1 MKWSLRPVGA
11 FAEIQEFWDDLNVRQ
26 GAHPLLDSGF
36 VAPLVKH
43 FASPATRLAV
53 ADTSGAPGAVLLD
66 PIGKGMWRTFQ
77 PSQAPLGLIL
87 LGDRGQGFRQA
98 REILTSLP
106 GYALG
111 LSVMQQDPDFT
122 SLPRTES
129 RTVESLDY
137 IQTARLVPSGSFEDY
152 WRNRGRNLVH
162 NLSRQRRRLADQGV
176 SLELVAERHPGAVAG
191 GVRRY
196 GEIESRSW
204 KAAEGTAVSPDDAQG
219 RFYKEMLEHFCAR
232 GEGVIYSLRMD
243 GRIVAVDLCLERNGM
258 LVILKTTYD
267 ESVDKLSLGLLLHQ
281 EIFKAAFS
289 EQRVKGIE
297 FYGRVRDWHTKWTD
311 DIRTMYHLTLYRHAL
326 VRSVRDRLNAW
337 RRGAP

>member
-1 MKWSLRPVGA
+1 MKWSLRPAAA
-11 FAEIQEFWDDLNVRQ
+11 FSEIRELWDDLNARQ

-36 VAPLVKH
+36 VGPLVKH

-53 ADTSGAPGAVLLD
+53 ADGSGAPGAVLLD
-66 PIGKGMWRTFQ
+66 PAGKGMWRTFQ

-87 LGDRGQGFRQA
+87 LGDRRRGFEQIRD
-98 REILTSLP
+98 ILASLP

-122 SLPRTES
+122 SLPRTDAGA
-129 RTVESLDY
+129 VEALDY
-137 IQTARLVPSGSFEDY
+137 IETARLVPSGSFEDY
-152 WRNRGRNLVH
+152 WKSRGRNLVH

-176 SLELVAERHPGAVAG
+176 SLELVAERDPSAVAD
-191 GVRRY
+191 GVRQY

-204 KAAEGTAVSPDDAQG
+204 KAEEGTAVSPDDAQG
-219 RFYKEMLEHFCAR
+219 RFYREMLEHFCTR
-232 GEGVIYSLRMD
+232 GEGVIYSLSLN
-243 GRIVAVDLCLERNGM
+243 GQIVAVDLCLERHGM

-267 ESVDKLSLGLLLHQ
+267 EGIEKLSLGLLLHQ

-289 EQRVKGIE
+289 EQRVKVIE

-311 DIRTMYHLTLYRHAL
+311 ETRTMYHTTLYRHPMIRAARRR
-326 VRSVRDRLNAW
+326 VAAW
-337 RRGAP
+337 RRGGS